1 MYASPLDLSQKTLTR
16 GVQSLALD
24 EEALGFYLGWRYA
37 PSGKLTIEGSPEHII
52 AVKEWCAEGEDL
64 TYLVDELAPMVND
77 DVDDDLSLSSQQ
89 VSSAAAST
97 RLTTKRTQREQCR
110 QAADGKRHGN
120 PSRLDEPEQKMA

>member
-24 EEALGFYLGWRYA
+24 EGALGFYLGWRHA

-64 TYLVDELAPMVND
+64 TYSVDELAPMVND
-77 DVDDDLSLSSQQ
+77 DVDDDLRLSSKQ

-97 RLTTKRTQREQCR
+97 RLTTKCTQREQCR
-110 QAADGKRHGN
+110 QAADGKRHGI
-120 PSRLDEPEQKMA
+120 PSKLDEPEQKMA